1 MDKIIFFTPITE
13 IIIAT
18 YVLGFGLLIASLLC
32 DKQDIQ
38 SHLNEICIMGF
49 CLILP
54 LAQITNFFFPIND
67 YFFYITYL
75 IALVNI
81 YFHRGQLTSLKKWI
95 FKLIIIFIIFLP
107 FKYV

>member
-54 LAQITNFFFPIND
+54 LAQITNFFFQLMII
-67 YFFYITYL
+67 FF
-75 IALVNI
+75 
-81 YFHRGQLTSLKKWI
+81 TSLI
-95 FKLIIIFIIFLP
+95 
-107 FKYV
+107 